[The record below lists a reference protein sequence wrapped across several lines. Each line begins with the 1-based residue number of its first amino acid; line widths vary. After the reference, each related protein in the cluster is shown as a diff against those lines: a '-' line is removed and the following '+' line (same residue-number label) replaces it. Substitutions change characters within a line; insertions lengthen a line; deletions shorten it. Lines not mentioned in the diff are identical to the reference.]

1 MKILIAEDEE
11 LNQIVIVAMIEL
23 IYDGVSVT
31 VVGDGAQALEELKR
45 TPYDLVLTDIDMPV
59 MSGYMLLE
67 AIKARSLC
75 VPLICVTAFAVSG
88 DREKLLLHGFDDYI
102 SKPINMDEMKKVLDR
117 YIDASLF

>member
-1 MKILIAEDEE
+1 MRILIAEDEE
-11 LNQIVIVAMIEL
+11 LNQTVIVAMIEL

-59 MSGYMLLE
+59 MNGYMLLE
-67 AIKARSLC
+67 AIKACSLC

-117 YIDASLF
+117 YIDASVF